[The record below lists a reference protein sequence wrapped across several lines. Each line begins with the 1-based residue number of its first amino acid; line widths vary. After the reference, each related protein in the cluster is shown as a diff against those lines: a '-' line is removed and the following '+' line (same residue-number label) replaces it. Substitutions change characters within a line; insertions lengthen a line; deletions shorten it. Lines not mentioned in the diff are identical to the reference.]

1 MLTDYD
7 VFIQEYNN
15 NESFRESLNEYV
27 KNNLSSSSAVSS
39 GFDDGITVKTVE
51 TEQTENEESETQTET
66 IVVYDN
72 TDYSDQLN
80 GLISNT
86 YYIVY
91 FLFAFFVIGAL
102 MLVIKFFKSFF

>member
-1 MLTDYD
+1 MLTDYE
-7 VFIQEYNN
+7 VFIDEYNN
-15 NESFRESLNEYV
+15 NESFRESFDDYV
-27 KNNLSSSSAVSS
+27 KSLNVSSSAVSS
-39 GFDDGITVKTVE
+39 GFDDGTTQESVE
-51 TEQTENEESETQTET
+51 TEQTEKEESETQTET
-66 IVVYDN
+66 IVVYDT

-86 YYIVY
+86 YFIVY